1 VDVELVELQTEIV
14 RAYRKPDSFW
24 QFLRARLAVDIDYI
38 PEAEYESRVMKVLD
52 RLDDEGRTRE
62 LLRKASLVKTNERG
76 LQLLAR
82 RVLSRNE
89 PLIDILERSR
99 IPWEKLLDQF
109 SQVADIN
116 TLSLGAQ
123 APLPA
128 EPGQEYLYALR
139 CEALVDALTD
149 APERSDRTF
158 RFPILQFT
166 AGLAASYPDV
176 APELRQWLHVA
187 ARSYGEKIPELLII
201 HLSDDRET
209 AGNIISALKA
219 RDVRAAAEE
228 WSSLK
233 PAAWE
238 LLQARSGGAI
248 SRIAVLLGRNTAA
261 QWCAAAALKAPSE
274 LGQTAVFPILVGVPR
289 TAVQISFL
297 LPNTWVVLDLGDD
310 RTVDTLVT
318 RIRSDTPQAERRN
331 TTQLLDDAAPRLA
344 KLLPAGDLVFMLGP
358 AVSRPPSGYALALAL
373 LRRLGIELQ
382 DGALVLPMDLAGSYF
397 ALKNTDKE
405 LLTVIREQLHAVS
418 GIPPTHLALSALL
431 AELPAHRVTKRQEG
445 AVKDPPRPLIVTTNL
460 DLMMERALILQGI
473 SFTRIVQH
481 APGNTPAVLT
491 SDFRVQR
498 TEQRRPDSKDGTRTY
513 DVTVD
518 GVGEP
523 IRAIVD
529 EDGRFTLDGDGWA
542 LLEMAVQTAG
552 VVPAMPARPGAE
564 VSYNVPVLYKFH
576 GSLDVDRSSAV
587 TSDHYD
593 FFDFSAAPTWIIER
607 VKNDPLLLLGYC
619 YTDPQLRQLR
629 RTLLR
634 NLANTNVDRYA
645 VQYPLPPEEPLYHVE
660 RALSRRLINLWKTVF
675 MDAIEYDGATVL
687 SEILNE
693 LRALTPAPS
702 LQ

>member
-24 QFLRARLAVDIDYI
+24 QFLRARLAVDIDHI
-38 PEAEYESRVMKVLD
+38 RDADYESRVMNVLD

-99 IPWEKLLDQF
+99 IPWDKLLDQF
-109 SQVADIN
+109 SQVGDIN
-116 TLSLGAQ
+116 TLSFGAQ

-128 EPGQEYLYALR
+128 EPGKEYLYALR

-166 AGLAASYPDV
+166 AGLAASYPDI
-176 APELRQWLHVA
+176 APELRQWLHMA
-187 ARSYGEKIPELLII
+187 AKSYGEQIPELLIV
-201 HLSDDRET
+201 HLMEDRET
-209 AGNIISALKA
+209 VGRIISALKEREVYA
-219 RDVRAAAEE
+219 VAEE
-228 WSSLK
+228 WNTLR
-233 PAAWE
+233 PGAWE

-248 SRIAVLLGRNTAA
+248 SRIAALLGRDTAA
-261 QWCAAAALKAPSE
+261 AWSTAAASQAQPES
-274 LGQTAVFPILVGVPR
+274 GQTAVFPILVGVPR
-289 TAVQISFL
+289 TSVQISFL
-297 LPNTWVVLDLGDD
+297 LPNTWVVLDLADAK
-310 RTVDTLVT
+310 TLDMLIARV
-318 RIRSDTPQAERRN
+318 RAEPSQAERRN
-331 TTQLLDDAAPRLA
+331 TTLLDDAAPRLA
-344 KLLPAGDLVFMLGP
+344 RLLPAGDLVFVLGP

-373 LRRLGIELQ
+373 LRKLGIELQ

-460 DLMMERALILQGI
+460 DLMVERALILQGI

-498 TEQRRPDSKDGTRTY
+498 TEQRRPDSTDGKRTY
-513 DVTVD
+513 AVTVE

-529 EDGRFTLDGDGWA
+529 EDGRFTLDGDSWT

-552 VVPAMPARPGAE
+552 AVPAMPPRPGAE

-593 FFDFSAAPTWIIER
+593 FFDFNAPSWITER

-645 VQYPLPPEEPLYHVE
+645 VQYPFPPEEPLYHVE
-660 RALSRRLINLWKTVF
+660 RALSRRLNNLWKTVF
-675 MDAIEYDGATVL
+675 MDAIECDGATVL

-693 LRALTPAPS
+693 LKALAPEPS